1 MMPDGFRLHGVLYE
15 PPPGQGPATFGLDAI
30 LCLHGTGSNFYSS
43 SLWAG
48 LIPHLLEWNAA
59 VLAVNTRG
67 HDGVSTAHGNLQR
80 RLQGSAF
87 EIVDECRF
95 DVAGWV
101 SWLNRHGYARI
112 ALLGHSLGALK
123 ALYSQAVEPQPAVRC
138 IMAVSP
144 PRLSHS
150 YFRSSP
156 RGPGFIEE
164 YSRAEALVAADQ
176 GQTLIET
183 RFPLPY
189 IVTAAGYI
197 DKYGPAERY
206 NLLNFVAS
214 VNCPMLF
221 SYGSVEVQQGIAFR
235 GMPEELE
242 SLSEAGLPLEV
253 ALIAGADHVYSGT
266 HTELASRL
274 TRWARKYIGSGQQ
287 AAGSG
292 E

>member
-1 MMPDGFRLHGVLYE
+1 MPDGFRLHGALYE
-15 PPPGQGPATFGLDAI
+15 PAPGGQPSTFDLDAI
-30 LCLHGTGSNFYSS
+30 LCLHGTGSNFYGS
-43 SLWAG
+43 SLWGG
-48 LIPHLLEWNAA
+48 LIPQLLEWNVA

-67 HDGVSTAHGNLQR
+67 HDGVSTAHGNLSR
-80 RLQGSAF
+80 RFQGSAF
-87 EIVDECRF
+87 EVVDECRL

-101 SWLNRHGYARI
+101 GWLARQRYARI
-112 ALLGHSLGALK
+112 GLMGHSLGALK
-123 ALYSQAVEPQPAVRC
+123 ALYSQALEPQSAVRGVFA
-138 IMAVSP
+138 ISP

-164 YSRAEALVAADQ
+164 YSQAEALVAEGR

-189 IVTAAGYI
+189 LVTAAGYV

-206 NLLNFVAS
+206 NLLSFIDRVS
-214 VNCPMLF
+214 CPMLF
-221 SYGSVEVQQGIAFR
+221 TYGTVEVQQGIAFR

-242 SLSEAGLPLEV
+242 ARAAAGVQLDV
-253 ALIAGADHVYSGT
+253 ALIAGADHIYSGA
-266 HTELASRL
+266 HSELASRL
-274 TRWARKYIGSGQQ
+274 TRWARRQFGGGQP

-292 E
+292 